1 MVEKSR
7 KSVKTVCVGS
17 SWSPT
22 LQRQHET
29 APLVLFS
36 PNEVPPDSQAWLSIF
51 KNRSSVS
58 NIINVTPSYIGG
70 VDGGSQGLRINQEKD
85 FEELGRVA
93 CKTIAAANSLS
104 KARPLTMA
112 TQSPIISW
120 TMYISWKD
128 IKKGTHSLAK
138 SFKMDAARATMHA
151 TTWLTQIRPLSL
163 LLTTAKNSTTPVIA
177 ASTRSFIIWCA
188 GTHHIAHRDFGTVR
202 SYMFLQVQ
210 YLWYSPQR
218 DCYAISSTGL
228 HVRHWIRRAQ
238 LNCAICG

>member
-104 KARPLTMA
+104 KARPHDGDKIV
-112 TQSPIISW
+112 SYDYIILK
-120 TMYISWKD
+120 TFEGHQED
-128 IKKGTHSLAK
+128 ILET
-138 SFKMDAARATMHA
+138 F
-151 TTWLTQIRPLSL
+151 
-163 LLTTAKNSTTPVIA
+163 
-177 ASTRSFIIWCA
+177 
-188 GTHHIAHRDFGTVR
+188 
-202 SYMFLQVQ
+202 
-210 YLWYSPQR
+210 
-218 DCYAISSTGL
+218 
-228 HVRHWIRRAQ
+228 
-238 LNCAICG
+238 

>member
-36 PNEVPPDSQAWLSIF
+36 PIEVLPDSQATLHLQEQILSVQYHQCHTVLH
-51 KNRSSVS
+51 RWCRR
-58 NIINVTPSYIGG
+58 
-70 VDGGSQGLRINQEKD
+70 RITRLAHHQEKD

-93 CKTIAAANSLS
+93 CKTIAAANTLS

-120 TMYISWKD
+120 KD
-128 IKKGTHSLAK
+128 IKKGTQSLAK

-163 LLTTAKNSTTPVIA
+163 LLPTAKNITAPVIA

-210 YLWYSPQR
+210 YLWYSLQR

-228 HVRHWIRRAQ
+228 HVRHWIRRTQ